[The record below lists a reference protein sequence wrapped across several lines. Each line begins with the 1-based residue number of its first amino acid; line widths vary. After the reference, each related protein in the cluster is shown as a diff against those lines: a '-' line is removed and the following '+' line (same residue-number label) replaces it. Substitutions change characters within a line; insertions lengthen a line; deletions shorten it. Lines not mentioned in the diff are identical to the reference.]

1 MKFRSLRLVTA
12 VFSMAASVLVAGC
25 TSAQGAYENYKDK
38 KELAYVQNAKQSCT
52 RFGFKVD
59 TDAFA
64 QCVNTNA
71 NAAKDRD
78 ALVEAAFHADK
89 K

>member
-1 MKFRSLRLVTA
+1 MKYSSTWLLIGPVVLATFVLASGCA
-12 VFSMAASVLVAGC
+12 V
-25 TSAQGAYENYKDK
+25 QEAYKGYKDN
-38 KELAYVQNAKQSCT
+38 EEMAYVNDAKQSCI
-52 RFGFKVD
+52 RYGFKID
-59 TDAFA
+59 TDSFA

-78 ALVEAAFHADK
+78 ALVKAAFHSDK

>member
-1 MKFRSLRLVTA
+1 MKCSPPGLLIGPVLLIT
-12 VFSMAASVLVAGC
+12 SVLASGC
-25 TSAQGAYENYKDK
+25 ADVQGAYKSYKDK
-38 KELAYVQNAKQSCT
+38 KEMAYVDDAKQSCL
-52 RFGFKVD
+52 RYGFKVN
-59 TDAFA
+59 TDSFA

>member
-1 MKFRSLRLVTA
+1 MKFSSAWLLTVTTLVVT
-12 VFSMAASVLVAGC
+12 SVLVAGC
-25 TSAQGAYENYKDK
+25 ANVQGVYKNYKDK
-38 KELAYVQNAKQSCT
+38 EELAYVNDAKQSCT
-52 RFGFKVD
+52 RYGFKVD

-78 ALVEAAFHADK
+78 ALVKAAFHAEK